1 MQDSRIR
8 HGYKERSDHMIC
20 LFPFFKIKSFFFFK
34 FFKDFELT
42 VWALYNINLKSTCQ
56 PFLRFEKPLNP
67 KI

>member
-1 MQDSRIR
+1 MYQTKNILKQILKKKKINKLNKEMQDSRIR

-20 LFPFFKIKSFFFFK
+20 LFPFFKIKSFFKK

-42 VWALYNINLKSTCQ
+42 SIH
-56 PFLRFEKPLNP
+56 